1 MSSERLTP
9 REWLAAKPLA
19 EGERLYGVFSSVSAA
34 VPLSAWNR
42 QGMHRALQ
50 PLWQGTPYADW
61 HEVMPY
67 LVEPEIDGSFLD
79 WVGETDAED
88 WGWLAV
94 SSGDPERIFGHLR
107 SLTQVRMPE
116 GNEVFFR
123 FWDGRHLLPIL
134 TFLGTDAA
142 TLLPMFDRYL
152 INGRALQA
160 AEAVLPPERPFP
172 WWTPPQALLDSLAR
186 EDNSTLSANL
196 LQWLQE
202 EHPDLCDCL
211 PEANLRLKIA
221 HLARRGSDV
230 ATLKN
235 ALLEQLALELN

>member
-1 MSSERLTP
+1 MRSMQAK
-9 REWLAAKPLA
+9 EWLATQPLA
-19 EGERLYGVFSSVSAA
+19 EGERLYVVFSSVSESD
-34 VPLSAWNR
+34 PLSAWFR
-42 QGMHRALQ
+42 RGQTQAPQ
-50 PLWQGTPYADW
+50 PLWKGTPYADW
-61 HEVMPY
+61 LEVMPY
-67 LVEPEIDGSFLD
+67 LAELSVDNDFLTWADEVES
-79 WVGETDAED
+79 ED